1 MPSSCCFCALRKV
14 LGSPMGPALLPWAA
28 GGWCDPCV
36 RMEGALASR
45 PRHLLPALPQL
56 WGPHFSARPHSL
68 ARTWAPTCSHREH
81 RHHAHPPVCPVPRA
95 GPSEG
100 GPTPRQ
106 RPCVRGCPG
115 VGRSCPGLEGCW
127 EAGRDPALNP
137 GAGCRATFG
146 SIHPVCLLLV
156 LSGKRWGTT
165 SQQTASQVP
174 VLLRAS
180 RSSPERRT

>member
-1 MPSSCCFCALRKV
+1 
-14 LGSPMGPALLPWAA
+14 MGPALLPWAA

-56 WGPHFSARPHSL
+56 WGPHFSAHPHSL

-81 RHHAHPPVCPVPRA
+81 RHHAHPLVCPVPRA

-115 VGRSCPGLEGCW
+115 LAGPARGWRGVGRRGG
-127 EAGRDPALNP
+127 
-137 GAGCRATFG
+137 T
-146 SIHPVCLLLV
+146 LL
-156 LSGKRWGTT
+156 
-165 SQQTASQVP
+165 
-174 VLLRAS
+174 
-180 RSSPERRT
+180 

>member
-1 MPSSCCFCALRKV
+1 
-14 LGSPMGPALLPWAA
+14 MGPALLPWAA

-81 RHHAHPPVCPVPRA
+81 RHHAHPLVCPVPRA

-100 GPTPRQ
+100 GPTPCQ

-115 VGRSCPGLEGCW
+115 LAGPARGWRGVGRRGG
-127 EAGRDPALNP
+127 
-137 GAGCRATFG
+137 T
-146 SIHPVCLLLV
+146 LL
-156 LSGKRWGTT
+156 
-165 SQQTASQVP
+165 
-174 VLLRAS
+174 
-180 RSSPERRT
+180 